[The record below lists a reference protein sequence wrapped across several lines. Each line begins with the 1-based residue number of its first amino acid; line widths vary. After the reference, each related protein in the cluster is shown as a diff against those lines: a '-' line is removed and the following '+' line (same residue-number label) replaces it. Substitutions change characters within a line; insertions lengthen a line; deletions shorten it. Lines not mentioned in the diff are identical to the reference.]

1 MFNANKLSY
10 LRKKEKMS
18 QEQLANKLNI
28 SPSTVGMYETAKRQP
43 DNEMVTKI
51 ANLFNVSTD
60 YLLDNDL
67 NDVNVSEDNKK
78 LVQSLV
84 DGLTNPLNKALYSKA
99 SELKN
104 DRDKAD
110 EHSIKLIMGHRINDL
125 TKRVYT
131 HKLIEDLITEINKI

>member
-104 DRDKAD
+104 DRDKEAVLKVI
-110 EHSIKLIMGHRINDL
+110 EAFINDVDN
-125 TKRVYT
+125 R
-131 HKLIEDLITEINKI
+131 DN

>member
-1 MFNANKLSY
+1 MQERVINMFNASKLSY

-18 QEQLANKLNI
+18 QEQLAHKLNI

-67 NDVNVSEDNKK
+67 KDVNVSEDNKK
-78 LVQSLV
+78 LVQSLA

-104 DRDKAD
+104 DRDKEAVLKVI
-110 EHSIKLIMGHRINDL
+110 EAF
-125 TKRVYT
+125 
-131 HKLIEDLITEINKI
+131 IEDVDSRDN

>member
-1 MFNANKLSY
+1 MFNASKLSY

-67 NDVNVSEDNKK
+67 KDINVSEDNKK

-84 DGLTNPLNKALYSKA
+84 DGLANPLNKALYSKA

-104 DRDKAD
+104 DRDKEAVLKVI
-110 EHSIKLIMGHRINDL
+110 EAF
-125 TKRVYT
+125 
-131 HKLIEDLITEINKI
+131 IEDVDSRDN

>member
-1 MFNANKLSY
+1 MINMFNANKLSY

-67 NDVNVSEDNKK
+67 KDVNVSEDNKK

-104 DRDKAD
+104 DRDKEAVLKVI
-110 EHSIKLIMGHRINDL
+110 EAFINDVDN
-125 TKRVYT
+125 R
-131 HKLIEDLITEINKI
+131 DN

>member
-1 MFNANKLSY
+1 MQERVINMFNANKLSY

-67 NDVNVSEDNKK
+67 KDVNVSEDNKK
-78 LVQSLV
+78 LVQSLA

-104 DRDKAD
+104 DRDKEAVLKVI
-110 EHSIKLIMGHRINDL
+110 EAFINDVDN
-125 TKRVYT
+125 R
-131 HKLIEDLITEINKI
+131 DN

>member
-1 MFNANKLSY
+1 MQERVINMFNANKLSY

-67 NDVNVSEDNKK
+67 KDVNVSEDNKK

-104 DRDKAD
+104 DRDKEAVLKVI
-110 EHSIKLIMGHRINDL
+110 EAFINDVDN
-125 TKRVYT
+125 R
-131 HKLIEDLITEINKI
+131 DN

>member
-104 DRDKAD
+104 DRDKEAVLKVI
-110 EHSIKLIMGHRINDL
+110 EAF
-125 TKRVYT
+125 
-131 HKLIEDLITEINKI
+131 IEDVDSRDN

>member
-10 LRKKEKMS
+10 LKKKKKMS

-67 NDVNVSEDNKK
+67 KDVNVSEDNKK
-78 LVQSLV
+78 LIQSLA

-104 DRDKAD
+104 DRDKEAVLKVIEAFID
-110 EHSIKLIMGHRINDL
+110 EVD
-125 TKRVYT
+125 
-131 HKLIEDLITEINKI
+131 NKDN

>member
-1 MFNANKLSY
+1 MFNASKLSY

-67 NDVNVSEDNKK
+67 KDINVSEDNKK

-104 DRDKAD
+104 DRDKEAVLKVI
-110 EHSIKLIMGHRINDL
+110 EAF
-125 TKRVYT
+125 
-131 HKLIEDLITEINKI
+131 IEDVDNRDN

>member
-67 NDVNVSEDNKK
+67 KDVNVSEDNKK

-104 DRDKAD
+104 DRDKEAVLKVI
-110 EHSIKLIMGHRINDL
+110 EAF
-125 TKRVYT
+125 
-131 HKLIEDLITEINKI
+131 IEDVDSRDN

>member
-104 DRDKAD
+104 DRDKEAVLKVI
-110 EHSIKLIMGHRINDL
+110 EAFINDVDS
-125 TKRVYT
+125 R
-131 HKLIEDLITEINKI
+131 DN

>member
-67 NDVNVSEDNKK
+67 KDVNVSEDNKK
-78 LVQSLV
+78 LVQSLA

-104 DRDKAD
+104 DRDKEAVLKVI
-110 EHSIKLIMGHRINDL
+110 EAFINDVDN
-125 TKRVYT
+125 R
-131 HKLIEDLITEINKI
+131 DN

>member
-67 NDVNVSEDNKK
+67 KDINVSEDNKE

-104 DRDKAD
+104 DRDKEAVLKVI
-110 EHSIKLIMGHRINDL
+110 EAF
-125 TKRVYT
+125 
-131 HKLIEDLITEINKI
+131 IEDVDNRDN

>member
-1 MFNANKLSY
+1 MINMFNANKLSY

-67 NDVNVSEDNKK
+67 KDVNVSEDNKE

-104 DRDKAD
+104 DRDKEAVLKVI
-110 EHSIKLIMGHRINDL
+110 EAFINDVDN
-125 TKRVYT
+125 R
-131 HKLIEDLITEINKI
+131 DN

>member
-1 MFNANKLSY
+1 MFNASKLSY

-18 QEQLANKLNI
+18 QEQLAHKLNI

-67 NDVNVSEDNKK
+67 KDVNVSEDNKK
-78 LVQSLV
+78 LVQSLA

-104 DRDKAD
+104 DRDKEAVLKVI
-110 EHSIKLIMGHRINDL
+110 EAFINDVDN
-125 TKRVYT
+125 R
-131 HKLIEDLITEINKI
+131 DN